1 MKIAIDGPS
10 GSGKGTIARLLA
22 EEFNL
27 TYLDTGATYRALAYK
42 ILKNNI
48 DLNDKDAIIDIAS
61 KLDIKFTND
70 SLYLD
75 GENITK
81 EIRSMEVTK
90 ITSLISSIPLVRK
103 YMVDL
108 QRKLAG
114 SDVVME
120 GRDITTVVLPDA
132 DYKIYLDASLDVRV
146 ERRYQEYFKKG
157 IETYKEKIR
166 KSILD
171 RDFAD
176 THREVGSLKRTSDQ
190 IYIDTSYMSIDEV
203 VDEIRRVIKR

>member
-61 KLDIKFTND
+61 KLDIKFTNN

-103 YMVDL
+103 YMVDF
-108 QRKLAG
+108 QRKLAS

-157 IETYKEKIR
+157 IERDKEKIR

-176 THREVGSLKRTSDQ
+176 AHREVGSLKRTSDQ

>member
-61 KLDIKFTND
+61 KLDIKFTNN

-75 GENITK
+75 SENITK

-157 IETYKEKIR
+157 IERDKEKARCVKRIG
-166 KSILD
+166 LD
-171 RDFAD
+171 F
-176 THREVGSLKRTSDQ
+176 S
-190 IYIDTSYMSIDEV
+190 
-203 VDEIRRVIKR
+203 

>member
-61 KLDIKFTND
+61 KLDIKFTNN

-75 GENITK
+75 SENITK

-157 IETYKEKIR
+157 IERDKEKIR

-176 THREVGSLKRTSDQ
+176 AHREVGSLKRTSDQ